1 MRQMTEHGGSGKKR
15 GTYNLEGIMRPI
27 SVSLAAAALLAGAGL
42 FAAAPVHAA
51 NEISCKMMFS
61 LSGWSAFYKTS
72 SGSGSITCSNG
83 QHMRVHLRSKGGG
96 LSFGR
101 SEISGIGKFSGI
113 YDISEVLGTYG
124 NAEAHAGAS
133 SSVRSTVM
141 TKGNVSLALTGKGRG
156 WNLGIDFGKFTIS
169 KD

>member
-1 MRQMTEHGGSGKKR
+1 MTQGERSGKKGAR
-15 GTYNLEGIMRPI
+15 TNLEGIMRPTI
-27 SVSLAAAALLAGAGL
+27 ASLVAAALLAGAGL
-42 FAAAPVHAA
+42 FAATPAQAA
-51 NEISCKMMFS
+51 HEIGCKMTFS

-96 LSFGR
+96 LSFGK

-169 KD
+169 RD